1 MCVIDKIEQMYYT
14 ILWIIERGIHVQK
27 LFFIGALIASTLLPA
42 AANASSGSGTDAR
55 SVTISRTSA
64 AAFCKAWRSD
74 AENRVD
80 RLIGTVAVNEV
91 GAAIVDRA
99 IGAELENERFC
110 RQLDIEH
117 TITGLRP
124 ERK

>member
-1 MCVIDKIEQMYYT
+1 M
-14 ILWIIERGIHVQK
+14 K
-27 LFFIGALIASTLLPA
+27 LFFISALA
-42 AANASSGSGTDAR
+42 AAAFMPSLAHASNAPTASPT
-55 SVTISRTSA
+55 SVTISRASA